1 MKPLEYKEIMPRV
14 AIEKLKLISTDN
26 LLDLVGKNPD
36 AIRCALLE
44 TSYRN
49 NILRIP
55 PDEFDSISMEEALF
69 ESYAQTLNKIVKYSG
84 GDVKNVLLAIGGK
97 FVISN
102 VKTLL
107 RAAKTEMDIDEAIR
121 HIIPIGSLNK
131 DQYRNILSS
140 SSSVESA
147 VELLATS
154 DLDPAIREVIVQ
166 NKVNEKSLLLLEL
179 ALDRAAYTKI
189 SDSIEKLK
197 GLDNLIAKNV
207 LGIEADAINLKVI
220 FRYKMQNFPKDQ
232 AKKYFMPSFVFNDE
246 VFENA
251 LELPDIKS
259 IAEYMLEVSERTNN
273 PFYRDMFAH
282 ISKQCKSSL
291 SQIENILERT
301 SLETSL
307 NIMKKYLKYYN
318 IGYVLAFLNL
328 KWFEIR
334 NLRCL
339 IIGSERRIAAEL
351 IQRSLVLQHDS

>member
-1 MKPLEYKEIMPRV
+1 MKPLKYKEIMPRV
-14 AIEKLKLISTDN
+14 AIEKLKLISKED

-44 TSYRN
+44 TSYRD
-49 NILRIP
+49 NILRVP
-55 PDEFDSISMEEALF
+55 PDEFNSISMEEALL
-69 ESYAQTLNKIVKYSG
+69 ENYAQTLNKLLKYSR
-84 GDVKNVLLAIGGK
+84 GDVENVLLAIVGK
-97 FVISN
+97 LVISN

-107 RAAKTEMDIDEAIR
+107 RAAKTEMEIDETVK
-121 HIIPIGSLNK
+121 HIIPVGSLNK

-140 SSSVESA
+140 SSSLEST
-147 VELLATS
+147 VELLVKS
-154 DLDPAIREVIVQ
+154 DLDPAIRELIVQ
-166 NKVNEKSLLLLEL
+166 KKINENSLLVLEL
-179 ALDRAAYTKI
+179 ALDRAAFRMI
-189 SDSIEKLK
+189 FASIEKLK

-220 FRYKMQNFPKDQ
+220 FRCKMQNYPKDRV
-232 AKKYFMPSFVFNDE
+232 KEYFMPSFVFNEE
-246 VFENA
+246 VFERA

-273 PFYRDMFAH
+273 PFYSDMFAH
-282 ISKQCKSSL
+282 ISKHCKSSL
-291 SQIENILERT
+291 SELEKILEIT
-301 SLETSL
+301 SLKTSL

-339 IIGSERRIAAEL
+339 IVGSERGIAAEL
-351 IQRSLVLQHDS
+351 IQRFLVLQNSL